1 VKKPVIP
8 FALKPEEIQL
18 VQGALAHYGQS
29 LRAAEQKRK
38 ARLYTN
44 LLTRIDELHDELFAH
59 QHGVPFFPRKHGD
72 N

>member
-1 VKKPVIP
+1 MKKPTIP

-29 LRAAEQKRK
+29 LRQAEQKRQ
-38 ARLYTN
+38 ARIYGQLIK
-44 LLTRIDELHDELFAH
+44 RVDELHNTLFEH
-59 QHGVPFFPRKHGD
+59 QHGVPFFPDTRG